1 MSRFRVRAGKSAALA
16 LLWFCSAFAAAPV
29 RAQSNVT
36 VPAFWFAGTQLIFEH
51 PDRVDSEIAVRGSD
65 PGLQR
70 FLARVGATLSWEP
83 GSRYVVVTT
92 ADRRTL
98 TFTLGVPHFQTSSGG
113 ESVPLRAYVD
123 GSDVYLPF
131 LTLARAL
138 YVEPIFEGSE
148 YVLQPQIGALNVR
161 TEGRRTV
168 VSLIGGTSLRF
179 TKDIDEPG
187 RMTLVFRGVSSTLQ
201 PSRAV
206 DLPGLGRIDIT
217 VAGNTRNPTTVVTF
231 ETTPGAARVLMPSAN
246 RNELDFAF
254 GAQDVAQ
261 AGVPVP
267 AQGVSPMYRGAAV
280 AIAPPVSPLAPA
292 VSATSEAIP
301 TAVPT
306 AVSTPYAA
314 PLETPLS
321 ASSPVTPTAAAVVTG
336 LDVENPSP
344 DALLIHIATSPGL
357 SFEWHRLGIDRF
369 YIDFPNATLTS
380 APRDDRPAVAF
391 VQGYRLNQ
399 LQTAAVP
406 TVRFAMTMTP
416 NRRLDV
422 IPDAQG
428 LTITVADVDATGDF
442 IAQVGSGITGGAANV
457 AVVPTATPSDV
468 TVPPGAI
475 PPPGSNP
482 RLIVIDPGHGG
493 SDTGAVHNGVT
504 EKVVTLDIA
513 LRLRTLLIAR
523 GWTVR
528 MTRDTDRDVYGWD
541 ASDVNELQA
550 RVDVG
555 NNSGARMFICIHA
568 NSSTSSVP
576 SGTTS
581 YYYKPQDRP
590 LAAAIQARLVALL
603 GTKDDGVVRERFYV
617 LRRTTMPATLIE
629 TAFVSNPGDAARLR
643 TESFRQQIAVG
654 IADGIKDYA
663 GQPSSSVSVQQ
674 GSF

>member
-16 LLWFCSAFAAAPV
+16 LLWLFSTLSALPV
-29 RAQSNVT
+29 SAQSSVNI
-36 VPAFWFAGTQLIFEH
+36 PPFWFAGTQLIFER
-51 PDRVDSEIAVRGSD
+51 PERVDGEIAVRGSD

-83 GSRYVVVTT
+83 SSRYVVITT

-113 ESVPLRAYVD
+113 ESVPLRAYIE
-123 GSDVYLPF
+123 GGDVYLPF

-138 YVEPIFEGSE
+138 YVEPVLEAGQ

-161 TEGRRTV
+161 SDGRRTL
-168 VSLIGGTSLRF
+168 VSLIGGTQLRF
-179 TKDIDEPG
+179 TKDIDEPS
-187 RMTLVFRGVSSTLQ
+187 RMTLVFRGASSTLQ

-206 DLPGLGRIDIT
+206 DLPGLGRIDVT

-231 ETTPGAARVLMPSAN
+231 VTMVGAARALLPSAN

-254 GAQDVAQ
+254 GGPDVALGGIPIPSQ
-261 AGVPVP
+261 GESAPSAVP
-267 AQGVSPMYRGAAV
+267 AAV
-280 AIAPPVSPLAPA
+280 A
-292 VSATSEAIP
+292 AIP

-306 AVSTPYAA
+306 AIATPYAA
-314 PLETPLS
+314 PLQTPQS
-321 ASSPVTPTAAAVVTG
+321 ASVPVPLPVPTAATAVVTG
-336 LDVENPSP
+336 LDVENPAP
-344 DALLIHIATSPGL
+344 DALLIHIAASPGL

-380 APRDDRPAVAF
+380 AAHEDRPPVAF
-391 VQGYRLNQ
+391 VQSYRMSQ
-399 LQTAAVP
+399 LQSATVP
-406 TVRFAMTMTP
+406 TVRFALTMTP

-442 IAQVGSGITGGAANV
+442 IAQVGSGMTGAGNV
-457 AVVPTATPSDV
+457 AVVPTATPSDLA
-468 TVPPGAI
+468 PGPGAI

-482 RLIVIDPGHGG
+482 RLIVLDPGHGG
-493 SDTGAVHNGVT
+493 SDTGAMHNGLV
-504 EKVVTLDIA
+504 EKTIALDIA
-513 LRLRTLLIAR
+513 LRLRALLVSR
-523 GWTVR
+523 GWIVH
-528 MTRDTDRDVYGWD
+528 MTRDTDRDVYGPN
-541 ASDVNELQA
+541 ASDIAELQA
-550 RVDVG
+550 RVDVA
-555 NNSGARMFICIHA
+555 NNAGARMFVSIHA

-576 SGTTS
+576 NGTTS

-590 LAAAIQARLVALL
+590 LAAAIQARLIALL

-617 LRRTTMPATLIE
+617 IHRTTMPAALIE
-629 TAFVSNPGDAARLR
+629 TAFVSNVDDAARLR
-643 TESFRQQIAVG
+643 SPNFRQQIAVG

-663 GQPSSSVSVQQ
+663 GQPSSSVSVEQ

>member
-1 MSRFRVRAGKSAALA
+1 MSRFRVRAGKAAALA
-16 LLWFCSAFAAAPV
+16 LLWLCTAFAAAPV
-29 RAQSNVT
+29 SAQSSAS
-36 VPAFWFAGTQLIFEH
+36 VPPFWFAGTQLIFERA
-51 PDRVDSEIAVRGSD
+51 DRVDNEIAVRGSD

-83 GSRYVVVTT
+83 SSRYVVITT

-113 ESVPLRAYVD
+113 ESVPLRAYID
-123 GSDVYLPF
+123 GGDVYLPF

-138 YVEPIFEGSE
+138 YVQPVLEGGQWI
-148 YVLQPQIGALNVR
+148 LQPQIGALNVR
-161 TEGRRTV
+161 TEGRRTF
-168 VSLIGGTSLRF
+168 VSLIGGTPLRF

-187 RMTLVFRGVSSTLQ
+187 RMTLVFRGASSTLS

-206 DLPGLGRIDIT
+206 DMPGLGRIDIT

-231 ETTPGAARVLMPSAN
+231 ATTPGATRVLLPSTS

-254 GAQDVAQ
+254 GGPDLAQS
-261 AGVPVP
+261 GIPIP
-267 AQGVSPMYRGAAV
+267 AQGVSPISRSVAV
-280 AIAPPVSPLAPA
+280 AAAAPA
-292 VSATSEAIP
+292 ALATVTPVVTSLPIP

-306 AVSTPYAA
+306 AVATPYAG

-321 ASSPVTPTAAAVVTG
+321 APSSAASVVTG
-336 LDVENPSP
+336 LDVENPAP

-380 APRDDRPAVAF
+380 ASHEDRSPVAF
-391 VQGYRLNQ
+391 VQSYRMSQ
-399 LQTAAVP
+399 LQTASVP
-406 TVRFAMTMTP
+406 TVRFALTMTP

-442 IAQVGSGITGGAANV
+442 IAQVGSGMTGAGNV
-457 AVVPTATPSDV
+457 AVVPTATPSDGASI
-468 TVPPGAI
+468 PGAI

-482 RLIVIDPGHGG
+482 RLIVLDPGHGG
-493 SDTGAVHNGVT
+493 SDTGAMHNGLV
-504 EKVVTLDIA
+504 EKEITLDVA

-523 GWTVR
+523 GWIVR
-528 MTRDTDRDVYGWD
+528 MTRDTDRDVYGPN
-541 ASDVNELQA
+541 ASDVAELQA
-550 RVDVG
+550 RVDVA
-555 NNSGARMFICIHA
+555 NNAGARLFVSIHA

-590 LAAAIQARLVALL
+590 LAAAIQARLIALL
-603 GTKDDGVVRERFYV
+603 GTKDDGVIRERFYV
-617 LRRTTMPATLIE
+617 IRRTTMPATLIE
-629 TAFVSNPGDAARLR
+629 TAFVSNAADAARLR
-643 TESFRQQIAVG
+643 SPNFRQQIAIG

>member
-16 LLWFCSAFAAAPV
+16 LLALCSAFAATPV
-29 RAQSNVT
+29 SAQSTAT
-36 VPAFWFAGTQLIFEH
+36 VPVFWFAGTQLIFEH
-51 PDRVDSEIAVRGSD
+51 ADRVDGEIAVRGSD

-83 GSRYVVVTT
+83 SSRYVVVTT

-113 ESVPLRAYVD
+113 ESVPLRAYID
-123 GSDVYLPF
+123 GNDVYLPF

-138 YVEPIFEGSE
+138 YVEPVPEGSD
-148 YVLQPQIGALNVR
+148 YVLQPQIGSLNLR
-161 TEGRRTV
+161 AEGRRTI
-168 VSLIGGTSLRF
+168 VSLIGGTPLRF

-217 VAGNTRNPTTVVTF
+217 VAGNSRNPTTVVTF
-231 ETTPGAARVLMPSAN
+231 QTAPGAARSLLPSSS

-261 AGVPVP
+261 TGIPIP
-267 AQGVSPMYRGAAV
+267 AQGLSPIYRSVAAAV
-280 AIAPPVSPLAPA
+280 ETPTPSLAPPVLVTAA
-292 VSATSEAIP
+292 AIP

-306 AVSTPYAA
+306 AVTTP
-314 PLETPLS
+314 S
-321 ASSPVTPTAAAVVTG
+321 IASSPATASAVTG
-336 LDVENPSP
+336 LDVENPAP
-344 DALLIHIATSPGL
+344 DALLIHIATSPGV

-369 YIDFPNATLTS
+369 YIDFPNAALTS
-380 APRDDRPAVAF
+380 APRDDRPTVAF
-391 VQGYRLNQ
+391 VQSYRINQ
-399 LQTAAVP
+399 LATSAVP

-416 NRRLDV
+416 NRRLDI

-428 LTITVADVDATGDF
+428 VTITVADIDATGDF
-442 IAQVGSGITGGAANV
+442 IAQVGSGLTGGAGNV
-457 AVVPTATPSDV
+457 AVVPTATPSDI
-468 TVPPGAI
+468 TAPPGAV

-482 RLIVIDPGHGG
+482 RLIVLDPGHGG
-493 SDTGAVHNGVT
+493 SDTGAMHNGLV
-504 EKVVTLDIA
+504 EKDIALDIA
-513 LRLRTLLIAR
+513 IRLRTLLVAR

-528 MTRDTDRDVYGWD
+528 MTHDTDRDVSGPN
-541 ASDVNELQA
+541 ASDVAELQA
-550 RVDVG
+550 RVDVA
-555 NNSGARMFICIHA
+555 NNAGARMFVSIHA

-590 LAAAIQARLVALL
+590 LAAAIQARLIALL

-617 LRRTTMPATLIE
+617 IHRTTMPAALIE
-629 TAFVSNPGDAARLR
+629 TAFVSNAADAVRLR
-643 TESFRQQIAVG
+643 SSDFRQQIAIG

-663 GQPSSSVSVQQ
+663 GKPSSSVSVQQ